1 MKALVQEHCGGDPTG
16 KQKYVRCSL
25 RWIAKQL
32 KTLSH
37 TTAGRLLRKL
47 GYSLRVNVKRLSGP
61 PHPDRDRQFRY
72 IQRQKRRFLRD
83 GLPAISVDTKNT
95 ELIGNFKNK
104 GRLWRQKPDEVSA
117 YDFPGDAECRAI
129 PYGIYDI
136 ARKRGHVCVGT
147 SADTSQFAVR
157 SIRSWWKRSG
167 RKQYPDATEL
177 LITADSGGSN
187 GYRPRLWK
195 RELQQWAD
203 KDGLTITVCHYPR
216 GASKWNDIEHRLFGP
231 ITNNWAGQPLRALDL
246 MLGAIRG
253 TQHEGGLRVTA
264 ELDHRQYPKKI
275 KVNDREMKDLS
286 LHRHTTCP
294 NWNYTIK
301 PRPDFRK

>member
-1 MKALVQEHCGGDPTG
+1 MIQEYSGGDPMG
-16 KQKYVRCSL
+16 KRKYVRCSL
-25 RWIAKQL
+25 RRLAERL
-32 KTLSH
+32 KSVSH
-37 TTAGRLLRKL
+37 TTVGRLLREW
-47 GYSLRVNVKRLSGP
+47 GYSLRANVKRLSGP
-61 PHPDRDRQFRY
+61 PHPHRDRQFRY

-95 ELIGNFKNK
+95 ELIGNFKNM
-104 GRLWRQKPDEVSA
+104 GRLWRQEPDEVSV
-117 YDFPGDAECRAI
+117 YDFPGDAKCRAI

-136 ARKRGHVCVGT
+136 VRKRGHVCVGT

-157 SIRSWWKRSG
+157 SIRSWWKRWG
-167 RKQYPDATEL
+167 RKQYPNTSEL

-187 GYRPRLWK
+187 GHRPRLWK

-203 KDGLTITVCHYPR
+203 EDDLKITVCHYPR

-231 ITNNWAGQPLRALDL
+231 ISNNWAGQPLRSLGL

-253 TQHEGGLRVTA
+253 TKHKGGLQVTA
-264 ELDHRQYPKKI
+264 EFDHRHYPKKI
-275 KVNDREMKDLS
+275 KVNDQEMKLLS

-294 NWNYTIK
+294 DWNYTIK
-301 PRPDFRK
+301 PRPYIRK